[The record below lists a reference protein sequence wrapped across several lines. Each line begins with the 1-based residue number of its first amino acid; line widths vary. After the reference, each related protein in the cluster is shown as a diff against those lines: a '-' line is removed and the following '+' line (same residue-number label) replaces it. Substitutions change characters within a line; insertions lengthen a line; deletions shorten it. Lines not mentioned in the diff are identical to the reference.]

1 MLNGYRIID
10 ADALTPIPTTTLIQ
24 QPLFIVLS
32 TNIVF
37 KTYASHHNTATT
49 QQKN

>member
-24 QPLFIVLS
+24 QPLFRVLS

-37 KTYASHHNTATT
+37 KTYPSHHNTATA
-49 QQKN
+49 Q

>member
-24 QPLFIVLS
+24 QPLFRVLS
-32 TNIVF
+32 ANIVF
-37 KTYASHHNTATT
+37 KTYPSRYKTATT
-49 QQKN
+49 Q